1 MGNGDRGR
9 MKKEE
14 KESEL
19 KRILPIIWNSYQH
32 MYDVRSSNIQNRA
45 NFLLIIISFLPI
57 LSFIMFSYFKSEI
70 FLLPILFQFLAFIV
84 LIKSFFIRN
93 WPLVNWLELKETL
106 KSIEKNEFDKNL
118 FSSLKSLENTT
129 WLYYNEMNKIVKI
142 SIYLLLL
149 SFYGMIL
156 ALFSFYFNF
165 NFYLY
170 TLIFILG
177 LLPVLI
183 FFFYY
188 AQPKL
193 IKLYNARFKE
203 FIEDVEKW
211 FEGELK

>member
-1 MGNGDRGR
+1 
-9 MKKEE
+9 
-14 KESEL
+14 
-19 KRILPIIWNSYQH
+19 
-32 MYDVRSSNIQNRA
+32 
-45 NFLLIIISFLPI
+45 
-57 LSFIMFSYFKSEI
+57 
-70 FLLPILFQFLAFIV
+70 
-84 LIKSFFIRN
+84 
-93 WPLVNWLELKETL
+93 LVNWLELKETL